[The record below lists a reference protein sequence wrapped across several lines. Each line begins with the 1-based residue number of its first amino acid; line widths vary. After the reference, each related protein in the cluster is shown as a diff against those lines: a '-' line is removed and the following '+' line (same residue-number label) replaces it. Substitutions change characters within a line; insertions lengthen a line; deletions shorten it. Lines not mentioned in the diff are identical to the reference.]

1 MNKLS
6 SEGLLEKYHNLTAT
20 SEERALVESWY
31 FKNQEQALPDPEHFL
46 EDHFL
51 IKDVVLKHA
60 RSKSKKD
67 TQGLRKIAAAAIFLL
82 LSSSILYY
90 FFNVGNNNNNDNVE
104 FTKDIPAGKNGGSL
118 ILPNGRVI
126 KLSNSKNG
134 VVIAADLLSYDDKT
148 PVTDIKKAEID
159 AYLANAKQHES
170 LQLATANGQT
180 YQLTLPDGTKVWLN
194 ASSKLTFPASFNG
207 QTERRVELEGEGYF
221 EVSKNK
227 THPFIVKTKR
237 QDVKVLGTHFNIH
250 AYQIEPKEVTTLTEG
265 LVAIKTLKDQQILNP
280 NYQATVLID
289 DKIELTAANL
299 KYNLA
304 WKNGYFRFNQDDIQE
319 IMRRISRWYD
329 IDVVYEGEISQEK
342 FSGNI
347 SSSKN
352 ISQVLRML
360 SYSQDVKFKIEGR
373 RVTVKK

>member
-6 SEGLLEKYHNLTAT
+6 SEALLEKYHNLTAT
-20 SEERALVESWY
+20 SEERALVEAWY
-31 FKNQEQALPDPEHFL
+31 FKNQGQTLPDPEHFL

-60 RSKSKKD
+60 RTTSKK
-67 TQGLRKIAAAAIFLL
+67 GANRLRSIAAAAILLL
-82 LSSSILYY
+82 LSSTLIYY
-90 FFNVGNNNNNDNVE
+90 FYSANHNIKENVE

-118 ILPNGRVI
+118 TLPNGKVI
-126 KLSNSKNG
+126 KLSSTKNG
-134 VVIAADLLSYDDKT
+134 VVIAADLLRYDDKT
-148 PVTDIKKAEID
+148 PVADIKKAELD
-159 AYLANAKQHES
+159 AYFANAKQNES
-170 LQLATANGQT
+170 LQFTTAKGQT
-180 YQLTLPDGTKVWLN
+180 YQLTLPDGTNVWLN
-194 ASSKLTFPASFNG
+194 ASSKLIFPASFNG
-207 QTERRVELEGEGYF
+207 QNERSVELEGEAYF

-227 THPFIVKTKR
+227 LKPFKVKTKK
-237 QDVKVLGTHFNIH
+237 QEVKVLGTHFNIH
-250 AYQIEPKEVTTLTEG
+250 GYLNESTEITTLAEG
-265 LVAIKTLKDQQILNP
+265 SVNIKTLKDQQLLTP
-280 NYQATVLID
+280 NNQATIQTD
-289 DKIELTAANL
+289 EKIELGPANL

>member
-31 FKNQEQALPDPEHFL
+31 FKNQEQALPDSEHFL

-51 IKDVVLKHA
+51 IKESVLKHA
-60 RSKSKKD
+60 RSTSKK
-67 TQGLRKIAAAAIFLL
+67 GANRLRSIAAAAILLL
-82 LSSSILYY
+82 LSSTVIYY
-90 FFNVGNNNNNDNVE
+90 FYSANHNIKENVE

-118 ILPNGRVI
+118 TLPNGRVI
-126 KLSNSKNG
+126 KLSSAKKG
-134 VVIAADLLSYDDKT
+134 VVIAADVISYDDKT
-148 PVTDIKKAEID
+148 KMSDIRKTELD
-159 AYLANAKQHES
+159 AYFANAKQNES
-170 LQLATANGQT
+170 LQFTTAKGQT
-180 YQLTLPDGTKVWLN
+180 YQLTLPDGTNVWLN
-194 ASSKLTFPASFNG
+194 ASSKLIFPASFNG
-207 QTERRVELEGEGYF
+207 QNERSVKLEGEAYF
-221 EVSKNK
+221 EVSKSK
-227 THPFIVKTKR
+227 SKPFKVKTKK
-237 QDVKVLGTHFNIH
+237 QEVKVLGTHFNIH
-250 AYQIEPKEVTTLTEG
+250 AYVNEPTEITTLAEG
-265 LVAIKTLKDQQILNP
+265 SVNIKTIKDQQLLTP
-280 NYQATVLID
+280 NNQATIQID
-289 DKIELTAANL
+289 EKIEMGPANL

-304 WKNGYFRFNQDDIQE
+304 WKNGYFRFNQDDISE

-373 RVTVKK
+373 RVTVRK

>member
-6 SEGLLEKYHNLTAT
+6 SEALLEKYHNLTAT
-20 SEERALVESWY
+20 SEERALVEAWY
-31 FKNQEQALPDPEHFL
+31 FKNQGQALPDSEHFL

-90 FFNVGNNNNNDNVE
+90 FFNVGNNNNDNVE

-148 PVTDIKKAEID
+148 PVTDIKKAELD
-159 AYLANAKQHES
+159 AYFANAKQNES

-221 EVSKNK
+221 EVSKSK
-227 THPFIVKTKR
+227 THPFIVNTKR
-237 QDVKVLGTHFNIH
+237 QEVKVLGTHFNIH

-280 NYQATVLID
+280 NYQAIVLID